1 MATLNISIS
10 DNCKNYEPVVR
21 TLRRRPGPGF
31 YKPAETK
38 RDRDGGALR
47 FPSQNAARAL
57 HSHPEATRPLQPLI
71 AVKMVDLM

>member
-38 RDRDGGALR
+38 RDRDGGHCASPPKTQHEHFTHILKLLDHY
-47 FPSQNAARAL
+47 NL
-57 HSHPEATRPLQPLI
+57 
-71 AVKMVDLM
+71 